1 MLAGTFKAKISG
13 STRIIHFIAN
23 YDWSTFDERGS
34 LGKDEQT
41 LIPEFESDGWVL
53 WDRREIDNFNTP
65 PQVKLLRNQAKVTVE
80 IDQNLLD
87 LMAQGQREQFT
98 IEGFA
103 LYNYATRGT
112 VASFR
117 PNATDP
123 FEWSAD
129 HPTLPGNPGMCTDK
143 PAGLDT
149 EPKYMFESDN
159 SYNNQ
164 TVVILH
170 AGGAYKKYYKIQL
183 IDSELNLYPVVRNT
197 HFRIRI
203 IDYMPGNIG
212 SGSVEDALNSPPI
225 NDLYAEIIKESPE
238 ISGRIGPPDG
248 KPNRQHPDQPG
259 NRCSDT
265 AARAGRKVRKKQ
277 CDHERRPAQSAGA
290 FRSRRHPGQPHHRPD
305 CGQGIC
311 RRESRRRGFQTA
323 EIRISAGALS
333 RIVTVISCEKFTFE
347 PAGMPSGIN
356 KGDSKTLTF
365 NIPDEIP
372 AAYFPLECVIT
383 ARNLEPTNASRN
395 NLRIESNA
403 DGSIDYIYTATQAGP
418 QTVYFQN
425 SRNHSGELVTI
436 SHPIFKTAYVGPAL
450 TLVAINRHHTTYLQN
465 CVGYGAGQEA
475 LVTFYMSENAFA
487 RQSLVLFHAPN
498 LTPSDMTGF
507 SDDGNGY
514 YYYTPG
520 RAGNAN
526 GQLQSD
532 LGGPRPGRSGPDGE
546 TIPR

>member
-1 MLAGTFKAKISG
+1 MITNGDL
-13 STRIIHFIAN
+13 RN
-23 YDWSTFDERGS
+23 
-34 LGKDEQT
+34 
-41 LIPEFESDGWVL
+41 
-53 WDRREIDNFNTP
+53 
-65 PQVKLLRNQAKVTVE
+65 PQVLSDPDGILDNLTIDRTAGKVYADVKVV
-80 IDQNLLD
+80 D
-87 LMAQGQREQFT
+87 
-98 IEGFA
+98 EGFK
-103 LYNYATRGT
+103 R
-112 VASFR
+112 
-117 PNATDP
+117 
-123 FEWSAD
+123 
-129 HPTLPGNPGMCTDK
+129 
-143 PAGLDT
+143 
-149 EPKYMFESDN
+149 
-159 SYNNQ
+159 
-164 TVVILH
+164 
-170 AGGAYKKYYKIQL
+170 
-183 IDSELNLYPVVRNT
+183 
-197 HFRIRI
+197 
-203 IDYMPGNIG
+203 
-212 SGSVEDALNSPPI
+212 
-225 NDLYAEIIKESPE
+225 
-238 ISGRIGPPDG
+238 
-248 KPNRQHPDQPG
+248 
-259 NRCSDT
+259 
-265 AARAGRKVRKKQ
+265 
-277 CDHERRPAQSAGA
+277 
-290 FRSRRHPGQPHHRPD
+290 
-305 CGQGIC
+305 
-311 RRESRRRGFQTA
+311 A

-514 YYYTPG
+514 YYYTP
-520 RAGNAN
+520 AG
-526 GQLQSD
+526 
-532 LGGPRPGRSGPDGE
+532 PGTQRSASK
-546 TIPR
+546 